1 MIEGIKMMESAINQ
15 KFPQH
20 SFDNDLGMDNSH
32 TYIVGLRPPPLPP
45 SSLIVYEDMTYISGS
60 QSAVPRNTNT
70 GFIPNLWNQKLWEWV
85 PAICV
90 LLARLPC
97 DSDAC

>member
-20 SFDNDLGMDNSH
+20 SFNSDLGMDNSH

-45 SSLIVYEDMTYISGS
+45 SSFIVY
-60 QSAVPRNTNT
+60 PH
-70 GFIPNLWNQKLWEWV
+70 
-85 PAICV
+85 
-90 LLARLPC
+90 RLT
-97 DSDAC
+97 